1 MALPVQKTSMAP
13 LASFKQSAVFL
24 HSHRLF
30 PSGYTPHFLEHIVL
44 LSFARLQ
51 KLLLLPYDP
60 CPAASYTSPA
70 TAASTCLSP
79 LTD

>member
-60 CPAASYTSPA
+60 SPSSPPCPFLQ
-70 TAASTCLSP
+70 LSA
-79 LTD
+79 